1 MKDMRKI
8 IPIIIG
14 VILLLIGIGWA
25 SQGAGMMGG
34 SGMMDNNS
42 TFIYL
47 GALVAVVGI
56 VVIAFGAMMKTK
68 VRAPVPTAA
77 T

>member
-1 MKDMRKI
+1 MRKV
-8 IPIIIG
+8 IPIIVG

-34 SGMMDNNS
+34 SGLMDNNS

-47 GALVAVVGI
+47 GGIVAVVGI
-56 VVIAFGAMMKTK
+56 ALIAFGAISKTK
-68 VRAPVPTAA
+68 VQTPVATVAA
-77 T
+77 